1 MDHTTY
7 LGYLTGR
14 STITILIIHGGTHPH
29 QSTHLG
35 KHSNGTRGTS
45 TQRTFSCL
53 VQDLAPCLLLSRRV
67 EKGTKIV
74 GKSVK
79 TKEGMGHRFQQRKP
93 GQTHTSKHKHQADTS
108 LKDNNHHLHLS
119 AFHLS
124 QLSGENTY
132 LFRGRRFDMMLFS
145 VFVFMMIQ
153 TKVVGRVTSR
163 SVLP

>member
-1 MDHTTY
+1 MVV
-7 LGYLTGR
+7 R
-14 STITILIIHGGTHPH
+14 IHIKAPTWVNIAMAPAAPPPSARFPALFKISPHVCCCPGGW
-29 QSTHLG
+29 
-35 KHSNGTRGTS
+35 KK
-45 TQRTFSCL
+45 
-53 VQDLAPCLLLSRRV
+53 VQ
-67 EKGTKIV
+67 KIV

-79 TKEGMGHRFQQRKP
+79 TKERMGHRFQQRKP